1 MDLLVLIQV
10 RTHLSS
16 FLRDPFEGLTVPSPV
31 EAGELEA
38 TGGKIHSVESVA
50 YSQSDIA
57 TETTVVD
64 GIGQRL
70 TLRLENVRGGGGQR
84 RVSLFC
90 PFWVVNT
97 TEHSL
102 RYKQEKGKSFVSG
115 TVISPEKDGSRP
127 VDGSNRNYRMHHKD
141 QATRRKSSKRQVTLL
156 LPEELESSA
165 MNSKTIFA
173 GTPGALASTPGR
185 CDLDASEMA
194 ELIDKELSLE
204 RMAQLAFMFNFHEEG
219 LSIGHQMLS
228 VQLFDGS
235 GEWDYSSDWSRGFS
249 LDSVGFSQIVS

>member
-1 MDLLVLIQV
+1 M
-10 RTHLSS
+10 
-16 FLRDPFEGLTVPSPV
+16 
-31 EAGELEA
+31 
-38 TGGKIHSVESVA
+38 
-50 YSQSDIA
+50 
-57 TETTVVD
+57 VD

-70 TLRLENVRGGGGQR
+70 SLSLENVRGGGGQR

-90 PFWVVNT
+90 PFWIVNT

-102 RYKQEKGKSFVSG
+102 RYKQDKGKSFVSG

-127 VDGSNRNYRMHHKD
+127 VDGSNRNYRMHHKN
-141 QATRRKSSKRQVTLL
+141 QASRRKSSKRHVMLL
-156 LPEELESSA
+156 EPEGSP

-173 GTPGALASTPGR
+173 GTPGALATTPGR
-185 CDLDASEMA
+185 CGLEASELA

-204 RMAQLAFMFNFHEEG
+204 RMAQLAFMFNFHDEG